1 MARSDDDED
10 KVGYGKPPRKHQFRA
25 GVSGNPSGR
34 PRGSRNQVVRKSL
47 NPFLD
52 AFLRETDRVVNLREG
67 DGTIELSVFEASVR
81 KLGLKAI
88 QGDHRALKLMI
99 EQRRLADEAR
109 FEELTDQIQT
119 VERYKAEW
127 GPKFQRAKELGL
139 PEPKQLPHPD
149 HVHICRET
157 CMIKFTG
164 PDDAELK
171 AYWDKMKQSLRF
183 MDRRLKEARV
193 EAEGSPRSKNKAE
206 TLKSLEEVFR
216 KLVKQVPKGWNWRE
230 EIGDY
235 QPKF

>member
-1 MARSDDDED
+1 MARSDKDE
-10 KVGYGKPPRKHQFRA
+10 VGYGKPPRKHQFQA

-34 PRGSRNQVVRKSL
+34 PRGSKNKIARKAL

-52 AFLRETDRVVNLREG
+52 IFLRESERLVTLRDG
-67 DGTIELSVFEASVR
+67 DATIQLSVFEATVR
-81 KLGLKAI
+81 KLGVKAI

-109 FEELTDQIQT
+109 FEELTSHIQS

-127 GPKFQRAKELGL
+127 GPIFERAKESGL

-171 AYWDKMKQSLRF
+171 KYWDHLKQGLRS
-183 MDRRLKEARV
+183 MERGLNEARD
-193 EAEGSPRSKNKAE
+193 EAARSPSIRSNVRIVKIFE
-206 TLKSLEEVFR
+206 DGIR
-216 KLVKQVPKGWNWRE
+216 KMLKQVPEGWDWRE

>member
-1 MARSDDDED
+1 
-10 KVGYGKPPRKHQFRA
+10 
-25 GVSGNPSGR
+25 
-34 PRGSRNQVVRKSL
+34 
-47 NPFLD
+47 
-52 AFLRETDRVVNLREG
+52 
-67 DGTIELSVFEASVR
+67 
-81 KLGLKAI
+81 
-88 QGDHRALKLMI
+88 MI

-109 FEELTDQIQT
+109 FEELTSQIQT

-127 GPKFQRAKELGL
+127 GPKFQYAKERGL